1 MARNPDTQIVAD
13 FADARWTL
21 RVDELIPPADEKLEC
36 HADFS
41 FRNRASMSVEGLIST
56 TYCQPRLAM

>member
-41 FRNRASMSVEGLIST
+41 FRNRASPNYSPPVGFRSLNI
-56 TYCQPRLAM
+56 